1 MCRYAVCVLGSACLV
16 AFAEVPPTRA
26 GNFKETLHGVE
37 IADPYRWL
45 EDQTSAETRAWLD
58 AQNVHTKSV
67 LATYAG
73 RDKIKARLLALSRTD
88 RADIPFARGGRY
100 FFRKRLTDQ
109 EQYLLV
115 MREPSESV
123 DRILVDPTAATKD
136 VNTSANIMDVSMD
149 GKLMAYG
156 IREGG
161 QDELQVKVLQVDT
174 REPLRDILPKRR
186 YLTVSF
192 MPDKSGVFYT
202 VSGDDKPR
210 VFEHKFGD
218 DPGNDRAIFGEGF
231 GEQHLLVAAVSDDG
245 RYLVIEVLHGA
256 SADRVDVYVKDLQ
269 LQAQSNRSSKT

>member
-1 MCRYAVCVLGSACLV
+1 MGQESRYFQRSFGHS
-16 AFAEVPPTRA
+16 
-26 GNFKETLHGVE
+26 H
-37 IADPYRWL
+37 
-45 EDQTSAETRAWLD
+45 
-58 AQNVHTKSV
+58 
-67 LATYAG
+67 
-73 RDKIKARLLALSRTD
+73 
-88 RADIPFARGGRY
+88 

-115 MREPSESV
+115 MRVPSESA

-231 GEQHLLVAAVSDDG
+231 GSVFL
-245 RYLVIEVLHGA
+245 A
-256 SADRVDVYVKDLQ
+256 SRARAKRTASWSL
-269 LQAQSNRSSKT
+269 RSSRFFGSIFVQ

>member
-1 MCRYAVCVLGSACLV
+1 
-16 AFAEVPPTRA
+16 
-26 GNFKETLHGVE
+26 
-37 IADPYRWL
+37 
-45 EDQTSAETRAWLD
+45 
-58 AQNVHTKSV
+58 
-67 LATYAG
+67 
-73 RDKIKARLLALSRTD
+73 
-88 RADIPFARGGRY
+88 
-100 FFRKRLTDQ
+100 
-109 EQYLLV
+109 

-136 VNTSANIMDVSMD
+136 VNTSADIMDVSMD

-218 DPGNDRAIFGEGF
+218 DPRNDRAIFGEGF

-269 LQAQSNRSSKT
+269 LQGPIQPLVKDIKAGFSTQSGGGRIFCQDRLQGAPRPRAGDRSEEPRRK